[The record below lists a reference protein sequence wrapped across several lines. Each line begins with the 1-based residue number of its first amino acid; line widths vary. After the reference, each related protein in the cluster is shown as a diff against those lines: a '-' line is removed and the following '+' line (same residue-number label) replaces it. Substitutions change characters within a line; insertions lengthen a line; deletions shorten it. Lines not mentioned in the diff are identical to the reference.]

1 MSRYT
6 FPLSV
11 QIALPEDYLRST
23 EVSEQMALISDRG
36 LRGVE
41 VNFGDPVKLNPG
53 ELNRFL
59 ADFGLELTYF
69 ASGLTAKTF
78 NLSLS
83 STTEEIRRP
92 SVKMMEQIIGK
103 LSESDTG
110 RGIIVGFF
118 KGGPG
123 TDSENRNRAF
133 RESLEELVPLAE
145 QMKVTICVEATNRY
159 ESCVANTVDD
169 ARLIVD
175 GLPAGV
181 VEILP
186 DTFHMNIEEKNVA
199 AALEA
204 NRDFYRSIHL
214 SDNNRF
220 LPGLGAIDFEKTL
233 RHLKQIGYAGG
244 IALEG
249 NIQDTF
255 AADLIEATSYL
266 EDIQKRIEPS
276 R

>member
-1 MSRYT
+1 MSKYT

-11 QIALPEDYLRST
+11 QIALPENYLQST

-41 VNFGDPVKLNPG
+41 VNFADPAKLDPG

-59 ADFGLELTYF
+59 ADCGLELTYF

-83 STTEEIRRP
+83 STTEEIRRS

-103 LSESDTG
+103 LSESDAG

-133 RESLEELVPLAE
+133 RESLEALVPLAE
-145 QMKVTICVEATNRY
+145 QMKVSICVEATNRY

-169 ARLIVD
+169 ARMIVD

-199 AALEA
+199 AALED
-204 NRDFYRSIHL
+204 NRDLYRSIHL